1 MRQEPVRCQ
10 SKRVFIA
17 VRNKRFKNEDTD
29 EIKPD
34 AFYLRKK
41 NDAVELGIS
50 VIVADRCPTMEE
62 AKSLTGLQ
70 SIYGIDS
77 LLVAEVEALGLQV
90 IQDSAT
96 HASIIG
102 MPYRTG
108 KTLEIDV
115 LADELADKLARLCRI
130 EHR

>member
-10 SKRVFIA
+10 SERVFVA
-17 VRNKRFKNEDTD
+17 VRSKRFKNEDTD
-29 EIKPD
+29 QIKPD

-41 NDAVELGIS
+41 NDIVELGIS
-50 VIVADRCPTMEE
+50 VIVANRCPTMEE

-70 SIYGIDS
+70 SIHGVDS
-77 LLVAEVEALGLQV
+77 LVVSEIEALGLQV
-90 IQDSAT
+90 MQDSAT
-96 HASIIG
+96 HASIMG

-108 KTLEIDV
+108 ENLEIDV
-115 LADELADKLARLCRI
+115 LADELADKLARLCQM